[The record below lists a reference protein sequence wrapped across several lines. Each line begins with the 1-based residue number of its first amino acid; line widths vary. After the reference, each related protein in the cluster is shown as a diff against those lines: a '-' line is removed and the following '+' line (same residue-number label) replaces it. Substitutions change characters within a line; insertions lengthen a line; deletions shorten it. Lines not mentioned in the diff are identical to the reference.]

1 MNLEIY
7 KKVLVNSVNHSR
19 EIYYISTTYKNKST
33 YKKFK
38 TYLHIPTYT
47 KLYSFNIEYRL
58 CKRFNLYTKYDLNNN
73 CNTLSFNK
81 LNTQDV
87 VRLIE
92 DLNSELEI
100 TDNKTLYS
108 MIKNVINIINV
119 CLYST

>member
-47 KLYSFNIEYRL
+47 KLYSFNIEYIL

-73 CNTLSFNK
+73 CNTLSFSR

-87 VRLIE
+87 VRLME
-92 DLNSELEI
+92 DLNNELEI
-100 TDNKTLYS
+100 TDDKRVYS